1 MRLSRDHD
9 RKLTQLIWR
18 ERAKRAAF
26 IGALSAVLIGGAAY
40 FNHQRELRADP
51 TLTVNSIEA
60 TVIEGPVRWVQRGHI
75 MHARVADGREVDAWI
90 SSGYAPAFGTHVILA
105 EAHHKSGK
113 LSYELIR
120 TGQ

>member
-18 ERAKRAAF
+18 ERGKRLAVVLA
-26 IGALSAVLIGGAAY
+26 ISAVLIGGAVY

-51 TLTVNSIEA
+51 TVTVNSIEA
-60 TVIEGPVRWVQRGHI
+60 TVIEGVARGI
-75 MHARVADGREVDAWI
+75 RKGYIVHARVPDGREVDAWV
-90 SSGYAPAFGTHVILA
+90 SSGYAPAPGTHVILA

-120 TGQ
+120 TVQ